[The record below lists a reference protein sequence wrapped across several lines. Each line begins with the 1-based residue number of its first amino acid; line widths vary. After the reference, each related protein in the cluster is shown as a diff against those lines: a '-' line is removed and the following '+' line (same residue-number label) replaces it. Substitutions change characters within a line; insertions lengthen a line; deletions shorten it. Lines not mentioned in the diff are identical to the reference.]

1 MPLARQS
8 RRFPTSN
15 SLPSGHS
22 ASAAAFAVGVGL
34 ENPPV
39 GLGLALLA
47 GLVGLSR
54 VAVGAHYPGDVFAG
68 FGIGAGVAVL
78 GARIVPPVVVTKI
91 PAADPLRV
99 ETPPR
104 PDGAGVVLVIN
115 PASGSGT
122 GARVVD
128 EVRDALPAAEVVE
141 VGEDDDIEAV
151 LRDAAKRAEV
161 LAVGGG
167 DGTVSCA
174 AGIAVESG
182 RSLAV
187 FPGGTFN
194 HFAKD
199 IGCDSVAK
207 TVDAIRRGS
216 VACVDL
222 VCLNEEH
229 IVVNTASIGA
239 YPTFVRT
246 REKLEHKIGKPLAGL
261 YAMFHTLRRDEPV
274 RIAYDN
280 KTLQT
285 SLFFLGNSTYLP
297 SGFAPSRRTRM
308 DDGLID
314 VRILETG
321 RRFSTLRIVASLA
334 LGRLERSPL
343 YHEMRVPEFAFTAV
357 DGSTVV
363 AHDGEVGTEVHGGQ
377 LQRELPGAAGVSSAA
392 VIGATGGTSSSA
404 HDEPHVTQ
412 RPSGEHVGRVVHVEH
427 DPAHPDR
434 DHDDRADGDQPTRS
448 GRRTT
453 GSTTVSK
460 ASTPT
465 ITPSACPDG
474 NDVDGACTSASG
486 GRGRLAAALAA
497 SVIEPAEL
505 DARSRGTSRR
515 ARCAAPT
522 QRRSPPGRAAGK
534 RSVPAPCRTHSRT
547 IDPAGMRRHRKR
559 AGHRAWT
566 CR

>member
-68 FGIGAGVAVL
+68 FGIGAAVAVI
-78 GARIVPPVVVTKI
+78 GARIVPPVVITKI

-122 GARVVD
+122 GAGVVD

-174 AGIAVESG
+174 AGIAVEYG
-182 RSLAV
+182 RPLAV

-239 YPTFVRT
+239 YPTFVQT

-274 RIAYDN
+274 RIVYDN

-285 SLFFLGNSTYLP
+285 SLFFLGNSMYLP

-321 RRFSTLRIVASLA
+321 RRFSTLRIVVSLA

-343 YHEMRVPEFAFTAV
+343 YHEMRVPEFALHRSRRVHRRGPRRRGRHRV
-357 DGSTVV
+357 D
-363 AHDGEVGTEVHGGQ
+363 GGQ
-377 LQRELPGAAGVSSAA
+377 LQRELPGATGVSSAA
-392 VIGATGGTSSSA
+392 VIGTTGGTSSA
-404 HDEPHVTQ
+404 H
-412 RPSGEHVGRVVHVEH
+412 
-427 DPAHPDR
+427 
-434 DHDDRADGDQPTRS
+434 
-448 GRRTT
+448 TT
-453 GSTTVSK
+453 NHT
-460 ASTPT
+460 
-465 ITPSACPDG
+465 
-474 NDVDGACTSASG
+474 
-486 GRGRLAAALAA
+486 
-497 SVIEPAEL
+497 
-505 DARSRGTSRR
+505 
-515 ARCAAPT
+515 
-522 QRRSPPGRAAGK
+522 
-534 RSVPAPCRTHSRT
+534 
-547 IDPAGMRRHRKR
+547 
-559 AGHRAWT
+559 
-566 CR
+566 

>member
-1 MPLARQS
+1 MRFRRKSRDLRGLTEIGQGLGTLDREVFEAIAESPSPLLDAAMPRLSWAADHSKLWFVIAAALTATRHPTVARGAVRGVVSLAITSLITNQFAKRVWKRPRPDRLSVPLARQS
-8 RRFPTSN
+8 RRVPTSN

-34 ENPPV
+34 ESPPV

-68 FGIGAGVAVL
+68 FGIGAGIAVL
-78 GARIVPPVVVTKI
+78 GGRIVPPIVPTKI
-91 PAADPLRV
+91 PAADPLRMD
-99 ETPPR
+99 TPPR

-128 EVRDALPAAEVVE
+128 EVRDALPEAEIVE
-141 VGEDDDIEAV
+141 LGEGDNLETA

-174 AGIAVESG
+174 AGIAIETG
-182 RSLAV
+182 LPLAV

-199 IGCDSVAK
+199 IGCDNVAK

-222 VCLNEEH
+222 VYLNEKQ
-229 IVVNTASIGA
+229 IVINTASIGA
-239 YPTFVRT
+239 YPHFVRI
-246 REKLEHKIGKPLAGL
+246 REKLEHKISKPLAGL
-261 YAMFHTLRRDEPV
+261 YAMFHTLRRDKPV

-321 RRFSTLRIVASLA
+321 RRFSTGASS
-334 LGRLERSPL
+334 RHWRS
-343 YHEMRVPEFAFTAV
+343 A
-357 DGSTVV
+357 GSNE
-363 AHDGEVGTEVHGGQ
+363 A
-377 LQRELPGAAGVSSAA
+377 R
-392 VIGATGGTSSSA
+392 
-404 HDEPHVTQ
+404 
-412 RPSGEHVGRVVHVEH
+412 
-427 DPAHPDR
+427 
-434 DHDDRADGDQPTRS
+434 
-448 GRRTT
+448 
-453 GSTTVSK
+453 STTKCGYPSSPSPPWTGPRSWPMT
-460 ASTPT
+460 ARSA
-465 ITPSACPDG
+465 PSATEATFSV
-474 NDVDGACTSASG
+474 NY
-486 GRGRLAAALAA
+486 RALP
-497 SVIEPAEL
+497 VFRPL
-505 DARSRGTSRR
+505 
-515 ARCAAPT
+515 P
-522 QRRSPPGRAAGK
+522 
-534 RSVPAPCRTHSRT
+534 
-547 IDPAGMRRHRKR
+547 
-559 AGHRAWT
+559 
-566 CR
+566 